1 MLTVKKKLT
10 AHETKMQELSEEIRI
25 VTEALENSDA
35 GFNEVSDEDLVEAV
49 IYERSALRARYSYLI
64 KELRRLKN
72 EEIKA

>member
-35 GFNEVSDEDLVEAV
+35 GFNEVSDEDLVEAI

-72 EEIKA
+72 EEIKS